1 VERIVVGIDGSSQ
14 AEHALDWAIGE
25 AERVGAEVDAV
36 VVHPSPVQM
45 YAVPMEAV
53 IYTGVTREELDR
65 SARDLLS
72 RTIDR
77 VRGTRAVDVHHVVA
91 EGRPAAVLRDCAKG
105 AHLLVV
111 GTRGYGAIR
120 GSLIG
125 SVALKVLHDP
135 PCPVVLVPMGEESE
149 QE

>member
-1 VERIVVGIDGSSQ
+1 MDRIVVGVDGSPQ
-14 AEHALDWAIGE
+14 AEHALDWAIAE
-25 AERVGAEVDAV
+25 AERLGATVDAV

-53 IYTGVTREELDR
+53 IYTGVSREQLDQ
-65 SARDLLS
+65 AGRDLLA
-72 RTIDR
+72 RTVDR
-77 VRGTRAVDVHHVVA
+77 VRGTREVDVEHIVA
-91 EGRPAAVLRDCAKG
+91 EGRPATVLRDCAKG

-135 PCPVVLVPMGEESE
+135 PCPVVLVPLAETVEE
-149 QE
+149 

>member
-1 VERIVVGIDGSSQ
+1 MERIVVGIDGSSQ
-14 AEHALDWAIGE
+14 SEHALDWAIGE
-25 AERVGAEVDAV
+25 AERMGATVDAV

-53 IYTGVTREELDR
+53 IYTGVTREHLDQ
-65 SARDLLS
+65 SARDLLA
-72 RTIDR
+72 RTVDR
-77 VRGTRAVDVHHVVA
+77 VRGQRAVEVEHIVA
-91 EGRPAAVLRDCAKG
+91 EGRPATVLRDTAKG

-125 SVALKVLHDP
+125 SVALKVLNDP
-135 PCPVVLVPMGEESE
+135 PCPVVLVPMPEAEEG
-149 QE
+149 